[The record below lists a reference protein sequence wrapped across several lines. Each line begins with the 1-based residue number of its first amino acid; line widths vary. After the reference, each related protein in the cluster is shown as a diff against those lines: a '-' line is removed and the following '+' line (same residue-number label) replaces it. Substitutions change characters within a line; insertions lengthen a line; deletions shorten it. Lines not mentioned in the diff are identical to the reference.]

1 MSDVEYTSHRNT
13 TPPPCIQEEFALLP
27 TVSVNLMCLI
37 TKDNC
42 QCKFII
48 INEENEKWSLCLVS
62 TQSHIFVCHDTQS
75 KIALLFAHD
84 RPKSIVKLKVK
95 K

>member
-48 INEENEKWSLCLVS
+48 INEENEK
-62 TQSHIFVCHDTQS
+62 
-75 KIALLFAHD
+75 
-84 RPKSIVKLKVK
+84 
-95 K
+95 